1 MGPLTAITGIL
12 LGSCLSISF
21 SLAAVLLMFLMVGRG
36 EPQLDH
42 EFPTLLISLAI
53 FCIMTGIAAVSFY
66 MLLRRH
72 SARWIAQG
80 VLWSGVALTA
90 YYYWP

>member
-1 MGPLTAITGIL
+1 MGPLTVITGIL

-21 SLAAVLLMFLMVGRG
+21 SLAAVLLMFLMVGSG

-42 EFPTLLISLAI
+42 EFPALVISLAI
-53 FCIMTGIAAVSFY
+53 FSIMTGISAVSFY
-66 MLLRRH
+66 TLLRRH
-72 SARWIAQG
+72 SARWFAQG
-80 VLWSGVALTA
+80 ALWSGVVLTG